1 MTKECIDEII
11 EQNMEK
17 IYLYCLRKVSNTTDA
32 EDLASDIILE
42 LLRSYTHINNDGAVY
57 GYLWSIASNL
67 CNNYWRKQSRYSYD
81 ELPEEY
87 TGLYI
92 PTPDEDSNQEEEL
105 ATLRRELSLLSN
117 NYRVIMIDFY
127 FHNMRCEQIAVK
139 MGISTNNVKQ
149 YLFEGRKKVKI
160 GMDKQRKY
168 GTHSY
173 APEKFSMNFWG
184 NSSKGYWE
192 LFERKLPGNIMLAI
206 YEKPRTLEELSLEV
220 GVAVPYLE
228 DELEPLEKFEVIR
241 RKGNKYYS
249 NIVIYDYSWMEK
261 IHARSKSVLTEKLDD
276 IKAMIDK
283 GVEALEKSDYTNYMD
298 DLNARRWFILMLLFW
313 EAQQTSE
320 GKMKTHLTFPLL
332 ANGSNG
338 YVMGQRGEFP
348 IAIHGIYGMYGLEK
362 GYIRVLNYNMLSD
375 IVLSPFERGHREVL
389 LAAENRAEEMNQVSE
404 LPKLLD
410 MKVVRIEDGK
420 IMPCYSEISER
431 DYHSIMQVLDSEI
444 DSLAEI
450 AAKIRDDAGD
460 ELSRS
465 IPYDISWAKD
475 IGSIVSMFSILENI
489 VPVVLES
496 GYLTKGKDGQNL
508 TTFYFKK

>member
-1 MTKECIDEII
+1 
-11 EQNMEK
+11 
-17 IYLYCLRKVSNTTDA
+17 
-32 EDLASDIILE
+32 
-42 LLRSYTHINNDGAVY
+42 
-57 GYLWSIASNL
+57 
-67 CNNYWRKQSRYSYD
+67 
-81 ELPEEY
+81 
-87 TGLYI
+87 
-92 PTPDEDSNQEEEL
+92 
-105 ATLRRELSLLSN
+105 
-117 NYRVIMIDFY
+117 
-127 FHNMRCEQIAVK
+127 
-139 MGISTNNVKQ
+139 
-149 YLFEGRKKVKI
+149 
-160 GMDKQRKY
+160 
-168 GTHSY
+168 
-173 APEKFSMNFWG
+173 
-184 NSSKGYWE
+184 
-192 LFERKLPGNIMLAI
+192 
-206 YEKPRTLEELSLEV
+206 
-220 GVAVPYLE
+220 
-228 DELEPLEKFEVIR
+228 
-241 RKGNKYYS
+241 
-249 NIVIYDYSWMEK
+249 
-261 IHARSKSVLTEKLDD
+261 
-276 IKAMIDK
+276 
-283 GVEALEKSDYTNYMD
+283 MD

-389 LAAENRAEEMNQVSE
+389 LAAENRAAEMNQVSE

-496 GYLTKGKDGQNL
+496 GYLTKGKNGQNL